1 MVTCTW
7 HLKFKLHIIIMALE
21 AHGFYGRSRVK
32 SRQPQL
38 PSDVV
43 ERVDKLTEKA
53 QQYNAVA
60 IQSVAER
67 VEDIVKSRALMS

>member
-1 MVTCTW
+1 
-7 HLKFKLHIIIMALE
+7 MALE
-21 AHGFYGRSRVK
+21 AHGFYGRSRVE

-43 ERVDKLTEKA
+43 ERVDKLTDAVTDLQKA

-60 IQSVAER
+60 NT
-67 VEDIVKSRALMS
+67 KCG